1 MGSYSTGEE
10 WIEVTVRDWDG
21 RKLYRERAY
30 KLNQK
35 KIKEISDT
43 LRDKFSI
50 SLGTASSIRIES
62 VKAKQEEEMKMVRE
76 RVRIRKAQIGNAVK
90 KMLFPKKES
99 KQNLNT
105 TCS

>member
-1 MGSYSTGEE
+1 MSGQGEE
-10 WIEVTVRDWDG
+10 WLEVTVRDWEG

-35 KIKEISDT
+35 KIKEIAYT

-50 SLGTASSIRIES
+50 NLVGSIRIES
-62 VKAKQEEEMKMVRE
+62 IKAKQEEEMEMVRQK
-76 RVRIRKAQIGNAVK
+76 VRARKAQIGNAVK
-90 KMLFPKKES
+90 KMLFPEKKEES

-105 TCS
+105 